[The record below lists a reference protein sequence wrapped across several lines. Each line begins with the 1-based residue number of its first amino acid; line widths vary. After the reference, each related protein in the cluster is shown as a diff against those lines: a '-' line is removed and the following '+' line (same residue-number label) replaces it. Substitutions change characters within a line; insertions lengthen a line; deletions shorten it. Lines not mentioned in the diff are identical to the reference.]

1 MSLETIT
8 LRMPGELYQRAKRTA
23 ETLEQP
29 LEQVL
34 IETLDTALP
43 PAAELPTEI
52 RSDLAALATFSDD
65 DLWLVTQRGMTAEQE
80 AHLADLLELQNAG
93 TLTLEQLEQLDALR
107 VAYSR
112 ALLRKARAFA
122 LLAERGY
129 TPLL

>member
-1 MSLETIT
+1 
-8 LRMPGELYQRAKRTA
+8 MPGELYQRAKRTA